1 MNNIKSEKLKF
12 TVLSTEEIKKVYEE
26 HMVYDFPKKEL
37 KPLSHIYDMIK
48 AGIYLPYGIYEG
60 SEMMGYAFLVF
71 NKAQRLALLDY
82 FAIFRGKR
90 DGGMG
95 SKALSCMKEMKDDFD
110 LIVLEVEIPEEAEDD
125 TDKDLRQR
133 RIGFY
138 ERNGAYRTNIITRIY
153 DANYLILQF
162 PLKEKYSDKEML
174 ATVNKMYHTMFSD
187 KIFNSKVKISVI
199 E

>member
-12 TVLSTEEIKKVYEE
+12 KVLSSEEIKKVYEE
-26 HMVYDFPKKEL
+26 HMVYDFPENEL
-37 KPLSHIYDMIK
+37 KPLSHIGDMTQ
-48 AGIYLPYGIYEG
+48 AVIYLPYGIYNG
-60 SEMMGYAFLVF
+60 DEMIGYAFFVYE
-71 NKAQRLALLDY
+71 KAYRLALLDY

-125 TDKDLRQR
+125 TDKELRQR